1 MRRYKGESDT
11 KSFEAKV
18 QGLSE
23 DDIPTFDILVLLTW
37 TCSSSC
43 EAHAAISVIIVQLPP
58 FSAENP
64 NLRLL
69 RVGSTTMVHLSY
81 LKFNDEATCWN
92 WTFLEMRIK
101 L

>member
-43 EAHAAISVIIVQLPP
+43 EAHAAISAFARREYDYGASIISEVQRRSHMLELDI
-58 FSAENP
+58 SRNEDQIIGKTK
-64 NLRLL
+64 LQL
-69 RVGSTTMVHLSY
+69 Y
-81 LKFNDEATCWN
+81 L
-92 WTFLEMRIK
+92 
-101 L
+101 